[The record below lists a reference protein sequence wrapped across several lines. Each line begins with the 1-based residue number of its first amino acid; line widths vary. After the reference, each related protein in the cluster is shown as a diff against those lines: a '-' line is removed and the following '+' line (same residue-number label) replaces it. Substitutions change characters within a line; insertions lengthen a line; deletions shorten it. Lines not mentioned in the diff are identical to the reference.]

1 MEKKVMGEPLIWVVV
16 PIAEELFIKY
26 VEKFAPG
33 ETDDVRR
40 MTVFDYLK
48 KGRLKPRKYKGIIYF
63 LGVDVVRKMSA
74 VEKKS
79 REKILK
85 ANVVEK
91 E

>member
-48 KGRLKPRKYKGIIYF
+48 KGRLKPR
-63 LGVDVVRKMSA
+63 
-74 VEKKS
+74 
-79 REKILK
+79 
-85 ANVVEK
+85 
-91 E
+91 